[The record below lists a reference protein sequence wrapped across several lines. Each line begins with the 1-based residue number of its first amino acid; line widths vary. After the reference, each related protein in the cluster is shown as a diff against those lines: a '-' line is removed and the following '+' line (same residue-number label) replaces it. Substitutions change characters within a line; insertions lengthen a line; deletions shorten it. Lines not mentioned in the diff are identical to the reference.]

1 MRDEPELDEDDQRR
15 QPIHGVKLATSSAF
29 PLSEHTRLNRK
40 ETVKSGSTFRSPY
53 EKRLKLV
60 QETLRKY
67 SSLDDAAAAEL
78 AVHVLHALDS
88 IPEKIR

>member
-40 ETVKSGSTFRSPY
+40 KNREIWVNIP
-53 EKRLKLV
+53 
-60 QETLRKY
+60 
-67 SSLDDAAAAEL
+67 L
-78 AVHVLHALDS
+78 AL
-88 IPEKIR
+88 

>member
-1 MRDEPELDEDDQRR
+1 MRDEPERGEDDQRR
-15 QPIHGVKLATSSAF
+15 QPIHGLKLATSSAF
-29 PLSEHTRLNRK
+29 SFEEHTRQNRK

-67 SSLDDAAAAEL
+67 SSLDDAAAGEL

-88 IPEKIR
+88 IPEKVR